1 MNSLKNVSLEQSWY
15 GPLFRLRILFLI
27 KIMTNLFFF
36 YLSSLLL
43 IFSFFFLIFVNL
55 LLTSCKAPVFCF
67 PFLLRWASGSYP
79 TELNASICHFG
90 TRISTFTGPR
100 EKATFLFL
108 GEARNWLFGF
118 RFFLAVKRPPCLFS
132 AASPPVARARRLANR
147 LPPLPVHIVVL
158 AL

>member
-1 MNSLKNVSLEQSWY
+1 MFLWNSLDTDLYLGYVYYSWQKFW
-15 GPLFRLRILFLI
+15 L
-27 KIMTNLFFF
+27 TFFF

-43 IFSFFFLIFVNL
+43 FFSFFFLIFVNL
-55 LLTSCKAPVFCF
+55 LLTSYKAPVFCF

-100 EKATFLFL
+100 EKATILFL
-108 GEARNWLFGF
+108 GEARNWL
-118 RFFLAVKRPPCLFS
+118 LAVKRPPCLFS
-132 AASPPVARARRLANR
+132 AASPLVARARRLANR